1 MSDLVKIVPAELH
14 LEIVQGDN
22 FRLSIDFNFDLTGYT
37 ITTAIKPKAG
47 GDEVALA
54 IDNKV
59 EAAGT
64 LDVVLADTAS
74 ALLPAAYHSWY
85 FLMQPTGG
93 GKRTY
98 FQGRF
103 IVRAR

>member
-1 MSDLVKIVPAELH
+1 MSNLVKIIPAELH
-14 LEIVQGDN
+14 LEIVQGDDL
-22 FRLSIDFNFDLTGYT
+22 RLSIDFDFDITGYT
-37 ITTAIKPKAG
+37 ITSAIKPKAG

-54 IDNKV
+54 IENKV
-59 EAAGT
+59 DAAGT

-93 GKRTY
+93 DRRT
-98 FQGRF
+98 FFHGRF
-103 IVRAR
+103 IVKER